1 MDVHASLWIITVG
14 IILTMLTVDF
24 VGHVRTPH
32 APTLKEAGIWSAIYI
47 AIALIFGVVIWQI
60 YGSTYGTEYFAG
72 YLTEKSLS
80 LDNLFVFILII
91 AAFKV
96 PREDQQKVLL
106 FGIVVALIFRTVFI
120 FLGAAL
126 IENFSWVFY
135 IFGAFLIWTA
145 IHQAIP
151 AKEEEEYHENFLIRK
166 LRGSC
171 LSRTPTSVTACL
183 SASMDAPWSPPC
195 LSSWWQS
202 GQRTYSSPSTP
213 FQRFLVSPKNR
224 SSSSPPTHSLSL
236 VCGSCSSSS
245 MASWKSWSTSTTG
258 SLSSWDSLG

>member
-96 PREDQQKVLL
+96 PREDQQK
-106 FGIVVALIFRTVFI
+106 
-120 FLGAAL
+120 
-126 IENFSWVFY
+126 
-135 IFGAFLIWTA
+135 
-145 IHQAIP
+145 
-151 AKEEEEYHENFLIRK
+151 
-166 LRGSC
+166 
-171 LSRTPTSVTACL
+171 
-183 SASMDAPWSPPC
+183 
-195 LSSWWQS
+195 
-202 GQRTYSSPSTP
+202 YSSLALLL
-213 FQRFLVSPKNR
+213 R
-224 SSSSPPTHSLSL
+224 
-236 VCGSCSSSS
+236 
-245 MASWKSWSTSTTG
+245 
-258 SLSSWDSLG
+258 